1 MSWVQVRDRLAI
13 IDVCIALRMWVA
25 RSGADVVSLR
35 TDFERGDDK
44 LQRATRLEF
53 NGQDYTP
60 DALGEIRDQAG
71 DYWAFAIEVKTGGVD
86 GRIDNSQPS

>member
-1 MSWVQVRDRLAI
+1 VIATI

-44 LQRATRLEF
+44 LQRATRREF
-53 NGQDYTP
+53 SGQDYAP

-71 DYWAFAIEVKTGGVD
+71 DDYWALASRSRPAALTVGSTI
-86 GRIDNSQPS
+86 SQPS